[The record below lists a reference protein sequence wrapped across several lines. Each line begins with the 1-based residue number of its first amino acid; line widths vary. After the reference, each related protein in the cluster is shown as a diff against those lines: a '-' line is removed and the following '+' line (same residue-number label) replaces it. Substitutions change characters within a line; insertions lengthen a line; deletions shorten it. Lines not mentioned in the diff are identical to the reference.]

1 MRNIWG
7 WVVGVVLVGG
17 VVVSLVRLFGD
28 DVPDEPR
35 RARVVAPVAAPTEQA
50 APKQEAAKAT
60 PTPTPD
66 ATFGEVK
73 IDGDDYVLGK
83 PDAPV
88 TIVEY
93 ASLTCPQ
100 CARFHGDVLPALKAE
115 FIAAGKVRLVYRDF
129 PLDRLAL
136 TAAMVARC
144 AGRERYFGFIDA
156 FYAGQQG
163 WSRSADPIAALAGI
177 ARLGAMAQ
185 SDFDVCL
192 KDKVVADKVLKQRLE
207 GEKLFNIDST
217 PTLIVNGAKYSG
229 GLTLDQIKAVLRPL
243 LAKP

>member
-73 IDGDDYVLGK
+73 ITATITCSASPTRRL
-83 PDAPV
+83 PSSNMPPSPAPS
-88 TIVEY
+88 
-93 ASLTCPQ
+93 A
-100 CARFHGDVLPALKAE
+100 HGSM
-115 FIAAGKVRLVYRDF
+115 
-129 PLDRLAL
+129 
-136 TAAMVARC
+136 AMC
-144 AGRERYFGFIDA
+144 
-156 FYAGQQG
+156 
-163 WSRSADPIAALAGI
+163 
-177 ARLGAMAQ
+177 
-185 SDFDVCL
+185 C
-192 KDKVVADKVLKQRLE
+192 
-207 GEKLFNIDST
+207 
-217 PTLIVNGAKYSG
+217 
-229 GLTLDQIKAVLRPL
+229 RP
-243 LAKP
+243 

>member
-1 MRNIWG
+1 MRNIWA

-17 VVVSLVRLFGD
+17 VVVSLVKVLGG

-35 RARVVAPVAAPTEQA
+35 RARVAVPTAPA
-50 APKQEAAKAT
+50 APKSDATMAT
-60 PTPTPD
+60 PAPTPN

-73 IDGDDYVLGK
+73 IGDDEFVLGQ

-93 ASLTCPQ
+93 ASLTCPN
-100 CARFHGDVLPALKAE
+100 CAQFHGDVLPVLKKE

-163 WSRSADPIAALAGI
+163 WARAADPIASLAGI

-185 SDFDVCL
+185 TDFDTCL
-192 KDKVVADKVLKQRLE
+192 KNKVVADKVLKQRLE
-207 GEKLFNIDST
+207 GEKIFEIDST
-217 PTLIVNGAKYSG
+217 PTLIINGAKYSG
-229 GLTLDQIKAVLRPL
+229 GLTLDQIKAVMRPL